1 MDEFQEIIHEF
12 LIESN
17 ENLSQLDQ
25 DFVELEQ
32 RPDDNNL
39 LSSIFRTIHTIKGTC
54 GFLGFDTLESVTHR
68 AENLLSQLR
77 DGEKSLTPEMTTLLL
92 DTVDVVKGIL
102 TQIEGNGTEGEDNYE
117 PLRVRLQAACDGKL
131 AGSQGTAGDA
141 PIPASET
148 TGLALE
154 QAAASE
160 QPEADSSDGEPAPAG
175 GPSESSEVAG
185 AEPTSSEAP
194 PVPAAADAAAT
205 PASGLPA
212 ASASA
217 PAPPDKSNSSAEK
230 PGSKAGES
238 NASRRSIADS
248 TIRVDVDLLDK
259 LMNQA
264 GELVLARNQILQH
277 AASQDDP
284 LLTATSQRLNL
295 ITTEL
300 QAAVMKTRMQ
310 PIGLLWNK
318 FPRVVRD
325 LAHSVGKQIRL
336 EMEGAETELD
346 KTIIESI
353 KDPLTHIV
361 RNSCDHG
368 IESPEER
375 TARGKA
381 PVGVLRMRAF
391 HEGGQVYIEIIDD
404 GNGLDPQKLKAKVIQ
419 KGLLTPDQLDRMN
432 DRELMSLIFLPGFST
447 AEKVTNVS
455 GRGVGMDVVKTN
467 IEQIGGAVDLNS
479 RLGHGTTLKIKIPL
493 TLAII
498 PALVVSCRSD
508 RFAIPQVS
516 LLELVRLEGETAQ
529 AAIEWVHGS
538 PVYRL
543 RGKLLPLLYL
553 NKILSYPDQ
562 DSSER
567 DIVNIVVLQADERT
581 FGLVVDG
588 IHDTQEIVVKP
599 LNNLLKGLDCYAGA
613 TVMGDGRVSLILDV
627 FGVAQLGKVLS
638 KDHEHTSASHEEQH
652 DTAVEKQTVLL
663 FRSGSHDRLAVPLSL
678 VARLEE
684 FPLDRIEKSRGG
696 IVVQYRDGI
705 LPLVRLSEQLNFGE
719 PPEQPQEASLQ
730 VVVFSDKERQIGIIV
745 DQIVDILEDTL
756 KACSSSELP
765 GIVGSA
771 VIAGRVTDFLD
782 LQYLIDT
789 FDKGWFREADSGKKE
804 PARILVADGSS
815 FARSILRNFL
825 EGNGFRVLEAEDGQ
839 AALNLLAKEHVDV
852 LLSSLDLP
860 GIDAFEVLRRVREE
874 PALARIPVVG
884 MAQTADQTEPRTGSE
899 HQFDDFQMK
908 HDREGTLKSI
918 QRLARAL
925 DEPELVLQETS

>member
-102 TQIEGNGTEGEDNYE
+102 TQIEDNGVEGEDNYE
-117 PLRVRLQAACDGKL
+117 PLRVRLQAACDGKP

-141 PIPASET
+141 PIQASET
-148 TGLALE
+148 TGPALE

-160 QPEADSSDGEPAPAG
+160 QPEAVSSDGEPAPAVE
-175 GPSESSEVAG
+175 PSESSEVAG
-185 AEPTSSEAP
+185 PEPTSSEAP
-194 PVPAAADAAAT
+194 PAPAAAP
-205 PASGLPA
+205 PASGPPA

-217 PAPPDKSNSSAEK
+217 PAPPENSKSSVEK
-230 PGSKAGES
+230 PGSRAAES
-238 NASRRSIADS
+238 NVSRRSIADS

-375 TARGKA
+375 TARGKP

-391 HEGGQVYIEIIDD
+391 HEGGQVNIEIIDD

-419 KGLLTPDQLDRMN
+419 KGLLTPDQLDSMN

-447 AEKVTNVS
+447 AAKVTNVS

-467 IEQIGGAVDLNS
+467 IEKIGGAVDLNS

-562 DSSER
+562 DSSGR
-567 DIVNIVVLQADERT
+567 DIVNIVVLRADERT

-638 KDHEHTSASHEEQH
+638 KDHEHASASHEEQH

-684 FPLDRIEKSRGG
+684 FPLDRIEKSRG
-696 IVVQYRDGI
+696 RHCC
-705 LPLVRLSEQLNFGE
+705 P
-719 PPEQPQEASLQ
+719 
-730 VVVFSDKERQIGIIV
+730 
-745 DQIVDILEDTL
+745 
-756 KACSSSELP
+756 
-765 GIVGSA
+765 
-771 VIAGRVTDFLD
+771 
-782 LQYLIDT
+782 
-789 FDKGWFREADSGKKE
+789 
-804 PARILVADGSS
+804 
-815 FARSILRNFL
+815 
-825 EGNGFRVLEAEDGQ
+825 
-839 AALNLLAKEHVDV
+839 
-852 LLSSLDLP
+852 
-860 GIDAFEVLRRVREE
+860 
-874 PALARIPVVG
+874 IP
-884 MAQTADQTEPRTGSE
+884 
-899 HQFDDFQMK
+899 
-908 HDREGTLKSI
+908 
-918 QRLARAL
+918 
-925 DEPELVLQETS
+925 

>member
-194 PVPAAADAAAT
+194 PAPAAADAAAT
-205 PASGLPA
+205 PASGPPA

-230 PGSKAGES
+230 PGSKTGES

-325 LAHSVGKQIRL
+325 LAHSVGKQICL

-391 HEGGQVYIEIIDD
+391 HEGGQVNIEIIDD

-467 IEQIGGAVDLNS
+467 IEKIGGVVDLNS

-638 KDHEHTSASHEEQH
+638 KDHEHASASHEEQH

-684 FPLDRIEKSRGG
+684 FPLDRIEKSRDS

-705 LPLVRLSEQLNFGE
+705 LPLVRLSERLNFGE

-771 VIAGRVTDFLD
+771 VIADRVTDFLD

-815 FARSILRNFL
+815 FARSILCNFL
-825 EGNGFRVLEAEDGQ
+825 EVNGFRVLEAEDGQ

-884 MAQTADQTEPRTGSE
+884 MAQTADQTEPRTGSA

-925 DEPELVLQETS
+925 DEPELVPQETS